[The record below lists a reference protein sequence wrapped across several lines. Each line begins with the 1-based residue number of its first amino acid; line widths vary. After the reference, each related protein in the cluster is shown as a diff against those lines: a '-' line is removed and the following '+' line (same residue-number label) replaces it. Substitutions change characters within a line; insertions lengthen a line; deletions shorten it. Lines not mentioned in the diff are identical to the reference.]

1 MPDTSSTMRLRLLLA
16 YDGSRYCGWQIQDIP
31 TPPPTV
37 QAAVEAAVGRIA
49 GRPVRV
55 FGSGRTDAGV
65 HAHGQVAHC
74 DVPRRPGL
82 DWRHALNALLPADV
96 RVLYWQEAAPDFHA
110 RISALRKTYVYDF
123 WQEKGFVPPRLA
135 PFVWRSGPL
144 DAEAMRAALPF
155 LLGRHDFAS
164 FQNAGTEMESTVR
177 ELQAA
182 TLTELPPVEFMP
194 PCLPCLRLT
203 VTANGFLKQMV
214 RNMAGLLAAYG
225 RHKLRPDQIPA
236 ILEAADRCPAPR
248 PRRRAWPWPMWNTR
262 TKPCLHPEDMKT
274 TRCGWSFVASAHAR
288 QTGTITVCHSPFR
301 EKPALFSTIW
311 NDMLLS

>member
-1 MPDTSSTMRLRLLLA
+1 MPDISSIMRLRLLLA

-37 QAAVEAAVGRIA
+37 QGAVEAAVGRIA

-96 RVLYWQEAAPDFHA
+96 RVLHWQEATPDFHA

-144 DAEAMRAALPF
+144 DAGPCARPCPF
-155 LLGRHDFAS
+155 CW
-164 FQNAGTEMESTVR
+164 
-177 ELQAA
+177 AA
-182 TLTELPPVEFMP
+182 TILPAS
-194 PCLPCLRLT
+194 RT
-203 VTANGFLKQMV
+203 
-214 RNMAGLLAAYG
+214 
-225 RHKLRPDQIPA
+225 
-236 ILEAADRCPAPR
+236 PAPR
-248 PRRRAWPWPMWNTR
+248 WKA
-262 TKPCLHPEDMKT
+262 PCGSSRPPH
-274 TRCGWSFVASAHAR
+274 
-288 QTGTITVCHSPFR
+288 
-301 EKPALFSTIW
+301 
-311 NDMLLS
+311 

>member
-1 MPDTSSTMRLRLLLA
+1 MPDISSPMRLRLLLA

-96 RVLYWQEAAPDFHA
+96 RVLHWQEAAPGFHA

-144 DAEAMRAALPF
+144 DAGAMRAALPF

-164 FQNAGTEMESTVR
+164 LQNAG
-177 ELQAA
+177 
-182 TLTELPPVEFMP
+182 
-194 PCLPCLRLT
+194 
-203 VTANGFLKQMV
+203 
-214 RNMAGLLAAYG
+214 
-225 RHKLRPDQIPA
+225 
-236 ILEAADRCPAPR
+236 
-248 PRRRAWPWPMWNTR
+248 RRALPSPTA
-262 TKPCLHPEDMKT
+262 PPQGL
-274 TRCGWSFVASAHAR
+274 ALAH
-288 QTGTITVCHSPFR
+288 VEYP
-301 EKPALFSTIW
+301 
-311 NDMLLS
+311 D

>member
-1 MPDTSSTMRLRLLLA
+1 MPDISSTMRLRLLLA

-96 RVLYWQEAAPDFHA
+96 RVLHWQEAAPDFHA

-144 DAEAMRAALPF
+144 DAGAMRAALPF

-164 FQNAGTEMESTVR
+164 LQNAGTEMESTVR

-194 PCLPCLRLT
+194 PYLPCLRLT

-214 RNMAGLLAAYG
+214 RNMAGLLAACG

-236 ILEAADRCPAPR
+236 ILEAADR
-248 PRRRAWPWPMWNTR
+248 RA
-262 TKPCLHPEDMKT
+262 L
-274 TRCGWSFVASAHAR
+274 AH
-288 QTGTITVCHSPFR
+288 VEYP
-301 EKPALFSTIW
+301 
-311 NDMLLS
+311 D

>member
-1 MPDTSSTMRLRLLLA
+1 MPGCGPAALLSFHINPKASMPDISSTMRLRLLLA

-96 RVLYWQEAAPDFHA
+96 RVLHWQEAAPDFHA

-144 DAEAMRAALPF
+144 DAGAMRAALPF

-164 FQNAGTEMESTVR
+164 LQNAGTEMVSSDR
-177 ELQAA
+177 
-182 TLTELPPVEFMP
+182 
-194 PCLPCLRLT
+194 
-203 VTANGFLKQMV
+203 GLKSQ
-214 RNMAGLLAAYG
+214 
-225 RHKLRPDQIPA
+225 
-236 ILEAADRCPAPR
+236 C
-248 PRRRAWPWPMWNTR
+248 
-262 TKPCLHPEDMKT
+262 
-274 TRCGWSFVASAHAR
+274 
-288 QTGTITVCHSPFR
+288 
-301 EKPALFSTIW
+301 STISQGRASC
-311 NDMLLS
+311 DA